1 MRTNNYKNL
10 DRLHRARLVGQYHAR
25 EGLDSLQAFATWYN
39 QLNAEERAFI
49 HWYRNFG
56 HDGALDPADIRHLP
70 LGERL
75 KIKFEVSPA
84 SIKAL
89 NDAFSLAAAAL
100 TRSSV
105 PGFQRIVQ
113 NLPKSL
119 ADGYVEKPG
128 QGRYVGVSKQ
138 AKGARK

>member
-1 MRTNNYKNL
+1 MHTNNYKNL
-10 DRLHRARLVGQYHAR
+10 DRLHRARLVGQYHVR
-25 EGLDSLQAFATWYN
+25 KGFDSLQTFADWYN

-49 HWYRNFG
+49 HWYRGFG

-89 NDAFSLAAAAL
+89 NDALMLAAAAIA
-100 TRSSV
+100 RSSV
-105 PGFQRIVQ
+105 PFSDILRS
-113 NLPKSL
+113 LPKAL
-119 ADGYVEKPG
+119 TDGYVEKSG
-128 QGRYVGVSKQ
+128 YGRYAGISKQ
-138 AKGARK
+138 AKGAKK